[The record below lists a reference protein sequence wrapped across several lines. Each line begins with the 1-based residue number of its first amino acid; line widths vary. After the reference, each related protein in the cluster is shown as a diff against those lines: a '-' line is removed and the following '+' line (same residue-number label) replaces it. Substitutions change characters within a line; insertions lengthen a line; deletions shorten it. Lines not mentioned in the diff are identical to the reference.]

1 VKSLAIRLEEDLHA
15 QLTMIAQLE
24 ELTISDAIRQAIE
37 SFIETKRG
45 NPQLAGRAEAVLA
58 EIESDAAKR
67 REAIV
72 TLFGGES
79 AAPESGS
86 PTGAKSQRSNRS
98 KENEPALS

>member
-1 VKSLAIRLEEDLHA
+1 MKSLAIRLEEDTHA

-37 SFIETKRG
+37 SFIETKRS

-79 AAPESGS
+79 VAPEQGG

>member
-1 VKSLAIRLEEDLHA
+1 MKSLAIRLEEDTHA

-24 ELTISDAIRQAIE
+24 ELTISEAIRQAIE
-37 SFIETKRG
+37 SFIETKRS

-72 TLFGGES
+72 TLFGNDS
-79 AAPESGS
+79 AAPEQGS
-86 PTGAKSQRSNRS
+86 PMGTKPQRSNRS
-98 KENEPALS
+98 KENEPAL